1 MNSPSRVLYFIF
13 IGWWAS
19 LIWLIFAYFMVLS
32 VVGIP
37 LAYRM
42 LETAPRV
49 AYLGEG

>member
-1 MNSPSRVLYFIF
+1 VLYFLF

-19 LIWLIFAYFMVLS
+19 LIWLIFGYLAILS

-37 LAYRM
+37 LAYKM
-42 LETAPRV
+42 LEAAPKV